1 MLIIDL
7 TNENKLNTTHRKLL
21 KSICL
26 NQKNNFNHLVS
37 KISKNFNTDLDWW
50 VSSPSNRNTLT
61 SNLYLKYCMTKLILI
76 LSKKEK
82 IDRIYVDSKFFKNL
96 LSQIISHRFI
106 IIKKNNGISKY
117 NVKLLKYVSYQFIFR
132 FLQNIAC
139 KLSLQNHK
147 LKKINDAILID
158 TYVLPGYY
166 TKDRYFNGLVEGLS
180 SIQKKKI
187 YFVPTITY
195 TPLRKKYNIIGNILS
210 VYKDLRNSKKQYLI
224 KEDYLSLKDII
235 FSIFFP
241 FRIRKFNFQN
251 LIESGIDYSFIF
263 YEDLYNIN
271 NYNLSIEGILN
282 YQFIKKLS
290 IKNIIIKTFINWW
303 ENQPVDR
310 GYNLGINKFF
320 PKINSVGY
328 LGYIPREFELHICP
342 TLCEQKNGLLPKSI
356 CVTGK
361 SIIPLVKLFN
371 KNLNI
376 NIAPAFRYNYL
387 WSKIK
392 KKKNKIF
399 TILLALP
406 ISYED
411 SINILRIIYSIDQK
425 FFNKINFQIKMHPTM
440 NKTILCKMFDF
451 QDKKINFS
459 ENDAFDSISNSN
471 LVITSMSIISMESIA
486 LGVPVIIIDRETVLN
501 YNPVPDKI
509 PKKLWKLSKDSF
521 L

>member
-180 SIQKKKI
+180 SIQKKK
-187 YFVPTITY
+187 Y
-195 TPLRKKYNIIGNILS
+195 IL
-210 VYKDLRNSKKQYLI
+210 
-224 KEDYLSLKDII
+224 
-235 FSIFFP
+235 
-241 FRIRKFNFQN
+241 FQ
-251 LIESGIDYSFIF
+251 
-263 YEDLYNIN
+263 
-271 NYNLSIEGILN
+271 
-282 YQFIKKLS
+282 Q
-290 IKNIIIKTFINWW
+290 
-303 ENQPVDR
+303 
-310 GYNLGINKFF
+310 
-320 PKINSVGY
+320 
-328 LGYIPREFELHICP
+328 LH
-342 TLCEQKNGLLPKSI
+342 T
-356 CVTGK
+356 
-361 SIIPLVKLFN
+361 
-371 KNLNI
+371 
-376 NIAPAFRYNYL
+376 R
-387 WSKIK
+387 
-392 KKKNKIF
+392 
-399 TILLALP
+399 
-406 ISYED
+406 
-411 SINILRIIYSIDQK
+411 
-425 FFNKINFQIKMHPTM
+425 H
-440 NKTILCKMFDF
+440 
-451 QDKKINFS
+451 
-459 ENDAFDSISNSN
+459 
-471 LVITSMSIISMESIA
+471 
-486 LGVPVIIIDRETVLN
+486 
-501 YNPVPDKI
+501 
-509 PKKLWKLSKDSF
+509 
-521 L
+521 